1 MSSEL
6 IVIIDDSATHLKI
19 LERLANSL
27 GGWSVAQAFND
38 AEAALSFCRENRP
51 GLIVLAA
58 ATAQGEAAGFIHKL
72 RRVDGCAGV
81 PIIVIGAEEDLD
93 CLERARE
100 AGAADHLLLPIN
112 HRDFRLRARSQLAPS
127 RGRPRGGPDHQPPN
141 GHAPDGERRQ
151 DGLRQAHEMLLRV
164 LDAIP
169 RMICVTGQDGRY
181 LLVNRHYA
189 TFVGVRASRLIG
201 KSPLE
206 AHGGPIARHLIE
218 TDPLL
223 LAGRPAPI
231 SSEEEIVDREGEP
244 RVLLA
249 TKSVFHGEDGEDS
262 MVVTVWLDITERKR
276 AEHDLLAAK
285 EQAELAN
292 RSKTEFLANMSHE
305 TRTPLNAIIG
315 FSQVIAGEMLGPIGT
330 PKYIGYAHDILISAE
345 HLLGIINDIL
355 DLSKLE
361 AGKLDLAEEVIELPK
376 TMEDLLQLAD
386 AKARASE
393 IRIVLRCEGAV
404 PPLRAD
410 ARKVKQIVLN
420 LLINAIKFS
429 HAGSEV
435 AIVLRNLS
443 GAVTIDV
450 VDHGIGMDAEEVR
463 LAMTRF
469 GQVASAWTRKHDGT
483 GLGLPLA
490 IGLTELHGGTLT
502 VRSTKGVGTTVTVAF
517 PRDRSQPLHEIVEG
531 EVRAVA
537 QS

>member
-1 MSSEL
+1 AEPRAAPPPVVASEP
-6 IVIIDDSATHLKI
+6 
-19 LERLANSL
+19 
-27 GGWSVAQAFND
+27 GGEGDRRSD
-38 AEAALSFCRENRP
+38 
-51 GLIVLAA
+51 G
-58 ATAQGEAAGFIHKL
+58 L
-72 RRVDGCAGV
+72 RRV
-81 PIIVIGAEEDLD
+81 
-93 CLERARE
+93 
-100 AGAADHLLLPIN
+100 
-112 HRDFRLRARSQLAPS
+112 
-127 RGRPRGGPDHQPPN
+127 
-141 GHAPDGERRQ
+141 
-151 DGLRQAHEMLLRV
+151 HEMLVRIIDV
-164 LDAIP
+164 MP
-169 RMICVTGQDGRY
+169 RMVCVTGRDGRY
-181 LLVNRHYA
+181 LLVNRRFA
-189 TFVGVRASRLIG
+189 AFLGARASRLIG
-201 KSPLE
+201 QRPME
-206 AHGGPIARHLIE
+206 AHGGPLARSLTE
-218 TDPLL
+218 MDPQL
-223 LAGRPAPI
+223 LAGRPAPT
-231 SSEEEIVDREGEP
+231 SSEEEIVDRDGKT

-249 TKSVFHGEDGEDS
+249 TKAVFHGDDGEDS
-262 MVVTVWLDITERKR
+262 MVVTVWLDITERKA
-276 AEHDLLAAK
+276 AERDLLTAK

-517 PRDRSQPLHEIVEG
+517 PHDRSQPLHEIVEG

>member
-1 MSSEL
+1 MSSEPV
-6 IVIIDDSATHLKI
+6 VIIDDSATHLKI

-27 GGWSVAQAFND
+27 GGWTVAKAFSNAD
-38 AEAALSFCRENRP
+38 AALSFCRENRP
-51 GLIVLAA
+51 GLVVLAA
-58 ATAQGEAAGFIHKL
+58 AIAQGEAAGLI
-72 RRVDGCAGV
+72 RRLHHVEGCADV

-93 CLERARE
+93 CLERARD
-100 AGAADHLLLPIN
+100 AGAVDHLLLPIN
-112 HRDFRLRARSQLAPS
+112 HRDFRLRARNALAPH
-127 RGRPRGGPDHQPPN
+127 RGRLRGDSNHPLPP
-141 GHAPDGERRQ
+141 GRTREGERRQ
-151 DGLRQAHEMLLRV
+151 DGLRQAHERLLRI

-169 RMICVTGQDGRY
+169 RMICVTGEDGRY
-181 LLVNRHYA
+181 LLVNRQFA
-189 TFVGVRASRLIG
+189 SFIGIRASRLIG

-206 AHGGPIARHLIE
+206 AHGGPVARSLME
-218 TDPLL
+218 TDPPL

-231 SSEEEIVDREGEP
+231 SSEEEIVDRDGEQ
-244 RVLLA
+244 RVLSA
-249 TKSVFHGEDGEDS
+249 SKSVFHGEDGEDS

-276 AEHDLLAAK
+276 AERDLLAAK

-330 PKYIGYAHDILISAE
+330 PKYIGYAHDILVSAE

-393 IRIVLRCEGAV
+393 VHIVLRCEGGV
-404 PPLRAD
+404 PPLLAD

-429 HAGSEV
+429 HPGGEV
-435 AIVLRNLS
+435 AIVLRTLA

-450 VDHGIGMDAEEVR
+450 IDHGIGMDAEEVA

-490 IGLTELHGGTLT
+490 IGLTEIHGGTLA

-517 PRDRSQPLHEIVEG
+517 PRERSQPLHQADGGEIRV
-531 EVRAVA
+531 VA
-537 QS
+537 RS